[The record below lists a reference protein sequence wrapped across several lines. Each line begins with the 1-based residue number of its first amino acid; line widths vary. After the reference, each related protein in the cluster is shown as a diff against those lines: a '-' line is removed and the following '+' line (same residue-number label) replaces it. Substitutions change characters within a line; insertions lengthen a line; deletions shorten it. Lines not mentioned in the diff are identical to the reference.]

1 MGRLC
6 HVPYSS
12 TGHMPKGAIFPAFAF
27 DKRTKHYFTPF
38 LMKIYF
44 RHHSG
49 WEFSFQ
55 YQPLEKDKFY
65 ILAALASFA
74 MLLATMLLWEFWR

>member
-1 MGRLC
+1 MIVQQNVLSVKPER
-6 HVPYSS
+6 
-12 TGHMPKGAIFPAFAF
+12 K
-27 DKRTKHYFTPF
+27 K
-38 LMKIYF
+38 MKIYF

>member
-1 MGRLC
+1 
-6 HVPYSS
+6 
-12 TGHMPKGAIFPAFAF
+12 
-27 DKRTKHYFTPF
+27 
-38 LMKIYF
+38 MKIYF

-49 WEFSFQ
+49 WEFAFQ

-65 ILAALASFA
+65 TLAALAAFA